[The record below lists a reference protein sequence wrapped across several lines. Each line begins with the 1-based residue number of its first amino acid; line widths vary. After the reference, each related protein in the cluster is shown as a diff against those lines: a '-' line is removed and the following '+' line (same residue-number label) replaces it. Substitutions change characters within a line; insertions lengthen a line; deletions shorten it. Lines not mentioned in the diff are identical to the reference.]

1 MSSLSALRTK
11 TFMLISTKE
20 AFLKYSKPHI
30 YQVQLQ
36 FNLNPSVAW
45 GMPHGPHLLICEW
58 FVSQVINQEVH
69 ESNLKEKSISDVVQV
84 MQILKI
90 PHTPHN
96 LRELLH
102 IILMVMYTILYN
114 INIKPI

>member
-69 ESNLKEKSISDVVQV
+69 ESNLNS
-84 MQILKI
+84 KI
-90 PHTPHN
+90 HIRHSASYANTENSPHTP
-96 LRELLH
+96 
-102 IILMVMYTILYN
+102 ILQGTTPYYSHGHVHHSLQY
-114 INIKPI
+114 KH